1 MISKKMWTVFLLG
14 TWLLMEGLICV
25 KSEKVKLLFLK
36 TFIAGYLVV
45 SSHKMWTSLLLKTWL
60 IMEGLFCVRSENVDN
75 FWDFFVLST

>member
-1 MISKKMWTVFLLG
+1 MLSQKKW
-14 TWLLMEGLICV
+14 
-25 KSEKVKLLFLK
+25 KLLFLK

-75 FWDFFVLST
+75 FFTKYLSLGLFRVKYINVGSVVT